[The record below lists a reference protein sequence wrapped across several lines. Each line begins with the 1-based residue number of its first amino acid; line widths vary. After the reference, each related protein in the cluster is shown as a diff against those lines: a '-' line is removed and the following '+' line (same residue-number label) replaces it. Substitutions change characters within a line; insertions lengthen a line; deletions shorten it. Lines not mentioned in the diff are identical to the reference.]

1 MFVFV
6 HCHVPLSHTIEDVP
20 YITVEFM
27 DFILDPP
34 RFSFLISSGFV
45 LSSYGLFYSLMSA
58 SLQLSS
64 HAFFT
69 SFSLSTNLL
78 KRLPWNIFL
87 LYFLLKSWLK
97 FPVLSYVE
105 SNFLITL
112 QSAYYFGPVTP
123 SLCLSHSSHI
133 YYLLLKARWPACC
146 HPDGLV
152 HRFQPL
158 WLPVVHRQMVCLP
171 SVNICPKNFSPGSF
185 CDIIKSVL

>member
-20 YITVEFM
+20 YITVEFR

-78 KRLPWNIFL
+78 KRLP
-87 LYFLLKSWLK
+87 
-97 FPVLSYVE
+97 
-105 SNFLITL
+105 
-112 QSAYYFGPVTP
+112 
-123 SLCLSHSSHI
+123 
-133 YYLLLKARWPACC
+133 
-146 HPDGLV
+146 
-152 HRFQPL
+152 
-158 WLPVVHRQMVCLP
+158 
-171 SVNICPKNFSPGSF
+171 
-185 CDIIKSVL
+185 